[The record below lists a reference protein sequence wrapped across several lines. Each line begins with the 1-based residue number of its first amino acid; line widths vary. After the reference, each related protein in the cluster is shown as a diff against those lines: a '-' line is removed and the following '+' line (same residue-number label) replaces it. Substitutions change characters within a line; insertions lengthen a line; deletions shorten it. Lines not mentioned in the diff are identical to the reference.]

1 MTGSANRRDFLQNSV
16 AAGAALT
23 LFGAAGSPAAAPST
37 GPAGN
42 PRVRPGLVPW
52 HESFAAACVQSQRTG
67 KPILHFQMM
76 GRLDERFC

>member
-23 LFGAAGSPAAAPST
+23 VLGGAGGRAAAPSA

-42 PRVRPGLVPW
+42 PHVRPGLVPW
-52 HESFAAACVQSQRTG
+52 RESFAAACAQSQRTG
-67 KPILHFQMM
+67 KPVLHFQMM